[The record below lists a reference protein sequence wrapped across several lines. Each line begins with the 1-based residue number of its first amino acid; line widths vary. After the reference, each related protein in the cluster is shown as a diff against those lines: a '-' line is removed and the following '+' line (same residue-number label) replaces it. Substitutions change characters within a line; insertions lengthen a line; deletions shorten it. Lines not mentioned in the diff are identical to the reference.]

1 MLRIGLPSLVACLAS
16 TGGAAALMPTPASAL
31 RTRTCLTPR
40 TPSPCAQQGGYGYGQ
55 QQGYAAPP
63 QQQDYNGYGGD
74 YGYNGQQQQ
83 QQQQQGYYPQQGGY
97 DDYYPQQDGDYGYGN
112 APPQQNGYYNDQQQD
127 QYGYG
132 QQQYGGAPPPRK
144 EYSYDFYMAQDNIRA
159 QYDRY
164 RAQGGLLEYL
174 RWQEMV
180 SPAVPNRWRQ
190 RPGDH
195 INDPSRRYQRAPGRY
210 GYD

>member
-1 MLRIGLPSLVACLAS
+1 MAS
-16 TGGAAALMPTPASAL
+16 SRATRAAA
-31 RTRTCLTPR
+31 
-40 TPSPCAQQGGYGYGQ
+40 
-55 QQGYAAPP
+55 AARL
-63 QQQDYNGYGGD
+63 QWDGGD
-74 YGYNGQQQQ
+74 YGYNGQQQ

-97 DDYYPQQDGDYGYGN
+97 DDYYPQQDGDYGYGS
-112 APPQQNGYYNDQQQD
+112 ATAANGYYNDQQQD

-180 SPAVPNRWRQ
+180 SRCPTGGASDRATTSTTRAGATSAPPAATATIR
-190 RPGDH
+190 H
-195 INDPSRRYQRAPGRY
+195 ASCERA
-210 GYD
+210 